1 MLADAR
7 LVTVTRL
14 ALRKAAN
21 MTRLHVDLNIP
32 DTISDALREAL
43 QQEAREQTVLALFR
57 RGACSAGVAAELLGR
72 SYADFLEFLRERG
85 VDYAPGNARDTAAD
99 EAALRWMD
107 RRPDDD
113 KPA

>member
-1 MLADAR
+1 MPADGK
-7 LVTVTRL
+7 LLSRL
-14 ALRKAAN
+14 AFREATN
-21 MTRLHVDLNIP
+21 VTRLHVDLNIP
-32 DTISDALREAL
+32 DTVSDALREAL

-72 SYADFLEFLRERG
+72 SYANFLEFLKEQG
-85 VDYAPGNARDTAAD
+85 VDYAPGNAQDTAAD

-107 RRPDDD
+107 RPADDD